1 MSTNKLDH
9 NHMRIITKNMM
20 KKNSQSNMIHNLV
33 TYLATHSQYDHA
45 QGQMNFGRR
54 RFKQPH
60 LNKF

>member
-1 MSTNKLDH
+1 
-9 NHMRIITKNMM
+9 MRIITKNMM